1 MGGLADILP
10 LAAEDSGGN
19 FLVSPNV
26 GLMIWTLLAFG
37 ITLFVLNKVAFP
49 RIAEALDKR
58 RKAIEDSI
66 ESANQAKREADEL
79 LEEYRARL
87 REAREQADD
96 IVVRARKAAEG
107 LGDEAK
113 AAATKQREELMA
125 ATRRDIEAE
134 TRRALE
140 EIRKEV
146 ADLTLIATEK
156 VTRKSLT
163 PEDHRRLIEEA
174 LGEVDFSTLAQ
185 GEPQLAM
192 EEIAE
197 VYARALFEA
206 AKDDGVLDRVHDE
219 LGQFADALDEDRNL
233 QVFLFSPYFSSEEK
247 KDGIRRIVSDADERL
262 LNFLELLAERH
273 RMPALFRIR
282 RIFQDLWA
290 DENKLLPVTVTS
302 ATELDTGLVDD
313 IGKRI
318 EEQTGRRVELSSN
331 VDPDVLGGLMV
342 RVGNMVLD
350 ATVRNR
356 LEQLRKQVAKA
367 A

>member
-1 MGGLADILP
+1 
-10 LAAEDSGGN
+10 
-19 FLVSPNV
+19 
-26 GLMIWTLLAFG
+26 
-37 ITLFVLNKVAFP
+37 
-49 RIAEALDKR
+49 
-58 RKAIEDSI
+58 
-66 ESANQAKREADEL
+66 
-79 LEEYRARL
+79 
-87 REAREQADD
+87 
-96 IVVRARKAAEG
+96 
-107 LGDEAK
+107 
-113 AAATKQREELMA
+113 
-125 ATRRDIEAE
+125 
-134 TRRALE
+134 
-140 EIRKEV
+140 
-146 ADLTLIATEK
+146 
-156 VTRKSLT
+156 
-163 PEDHRRLIEEA
+163 
-174 LGEVDFSTLAQ
+174 
-185 GEPQLAM
+185 M

-206 AKDDGVLDRVHDE
+206 AKDDEVLDRVHEE
-219 LGQFADALDEDRNL
+219 LGQFADALDQDRNL

-290 DENKLLPVTVTS
+290 EENKLLPVTVTS
-302 ATELDTGLVDD
+302 ATELDAGLVDD